1 MNLGQKE
8 ARTMKNDKFIKFFKG
23 TSWLFFIL
31 DIVIF
36 VWNILSGKSTDQYWY
51 VFFII
56 TILWFVSLFC
66 LATFAD
72 EQ

>member
-1 MNLGQKE
+1 
-8 ARTMKNDKFIKFFKG
+8 MKNDKLIKFFKG
-23 TSWLFFIL
+23 TSWLLYIL
-31 DIVIF
+31 GIVIF
-36 VWNILSGKSTDQYWY
+36 VWHILSGKSTDQYWY

-56 TILWFVSLFC
+56 AILWFVSLFC